1 MSLFPQRSSVHDF
14 LAMYTKLPDDDKG
27 EEEVDLLDSDY
38 EESEDDDDDDDH
50 ALQGFVAEDTT
61 NAEDDDKEEEEHKAF
76 DAGLRDAEQEAMEAL
91 GRSFEA
97 RAAEYMLDDDFRHSS
112 SHSPRLRRASLT
124 AAQKQAADEAAHKAE
139 VEAAAQ
145 AAAQD
150 AAKMAAKQ
158 AALYALYDLEA
169 DDATPGAPGVPTA
182 RGVSQGRVGEAS
194 GGEVAAARA
203 EAKVATKPTSAPQ
216 KSARPHE
223 SSQAL
228 ATAPPAPKAEAATA
242 PPPQERPTKP
252 ASEGLPAGWVVEW
265 SKSRARWYFFNTR
278 TKQSSWHRPAVAQER
293 ATSQPHAHQPQAH
306 GGGGG
311 GAAARA
317 RDERPMQAEVECLFD
332 VGDVDV

>member
-76 DAGLRDAEQEAMEAL
+76 DAGLSDAEQEAMEAL
-91 GRSFEA
+91 ARSFEA

-112 SHSPRLRRASLT
+112 SHSPRLRRASLV
-124 AAQKQAADEAAHKAE
+124 ARQKQAADEAAHKAE

-150 AAKMAAKQ
+150 AAMMAAKH

-169 DDATPGAPGVPTA
+169 DDATPGAPGASSSASSSLGKRPSSSHKEDGST
-182 RGVSQGRVGEAS
+182 SGRYRIKKKRS
-194 GGEVAAARA
+194 
-203 EAKVATKPTSAPQ
+203 
-216 KSARPHE
+216 
-223 SSQAL
+223 
-228 ATAPPAPKAEAATA
+228 
-242 PPPQERPTKP
+242 
-252 ASEGLPAGWVVEW
+252 VV
-265 SKSRARWYFFNTR
+265 
-278 TKQSSWHRPAVAQER
+278 
-293 ATSQPHAHQPQAH
+293 
-306 GGGGG
+306 
-311 GAAARA
+311 
-317 RDERPMQAEVECLFD
+317 
-332 VGDVDV
+332 